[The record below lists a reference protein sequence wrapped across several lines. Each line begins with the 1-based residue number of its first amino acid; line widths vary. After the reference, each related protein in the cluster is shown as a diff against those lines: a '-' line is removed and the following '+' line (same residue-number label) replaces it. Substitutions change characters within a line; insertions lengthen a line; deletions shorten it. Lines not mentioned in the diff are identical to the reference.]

1 MNKIYKKA
9 ITEATEAVRDMED
22 LDLKKS
28 AFEILLR
35 DLLQGMSEQKPTEK
49 KGVTFPVGITST
61 TKDGYKNNTVLTQ
74 EEIDSLFEVKKE
86 NLLLKIKPTG
96 KSDTE
101 KQQKLAHAILVGY
114 KAIFGKDSVP
124 VSVILTAARDWNLS
138 VLHFGKNIQLAGYV
152 QGKGV
157 KKGAIYSLKPG
168 AVEKL
173 KESIQ
178 KMARGE

>member
-1 MNKIYKKA
+1 MNEIYKKA

-22 LDLKKS
+22 SDLKKS

-35 DLLQGMSEQKPTEK
+35 DALQGMSEHKPTGQKE
-49 KGVTFPVGITST
+49 ITSPVEIISK
-61 TKDGYKNNTVLTQ
+61 KDDHKNNTGLTQ
-74 EEIDSLFEVKKE
+74 EELDSLFEVKKE
-86 NLLLKIKPTG
+86 NLLLKIKPIG
-96 KSDTE
+96 KSDAE
-101 KQQKLAHAILVGY
+101 KQQKLAHVILVGY

-124 VSVILTAARDWNLS
+124 VSVMLTAARDWNLS

-157 KKGAIYSLKPG
+157 KKGAIYSLRPG

-178 KMARGE
+178 KMAQGK